1 MHAVVTTLIYI
12 IGVTVMMAVM
22 MFVSWSHIGRSWKIV
37 KQWIHD
43 NDMELIEVQR
53 RFWRRG
59 PYWYAG
65 RGQDVFHVT
74 VRNSSGQ
81 VQRGYVCLDLSSDQV
96 DVKWDK

>member
-12 IGVTVMMAVM
+12 IGVAVMMAVM

-37 KQWIHD
+37 KQWTHD
-43 NDMELIEVQR
+43 NDMELIKVQR

-65 RGQDVFHVT
+65 SCRDVFRVT
-74 VRNSSGQ
+74 VRDSLGQ
-81 VQRGYVCLDLSSDQV
+81 VRRGYVSLGLLSDQV
-96 DVKWDK
+96 DVKWD